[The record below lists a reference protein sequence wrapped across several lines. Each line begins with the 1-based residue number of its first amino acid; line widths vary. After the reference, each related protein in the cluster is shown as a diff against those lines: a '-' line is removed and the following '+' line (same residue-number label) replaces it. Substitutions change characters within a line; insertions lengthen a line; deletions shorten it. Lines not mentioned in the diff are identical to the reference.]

1 MSEKDKKEKLSAL
14 LVDAKRCSNKGR
26 WYVYEQYKQELSKL
40 CSTSVEYEQ
49 NCRKLTRYLG
59 V

>member
-1 MSEKDKKEKLSAL
+1 MAKEERISEL
-14 LVDAKRCSNKGR
+14 LVRAKSCKNKGR

-40 CSTSVEYEQ
+40 DLTPAEYEQ
-49 NCRKLTRYLG
+49 TCRKLARYLE

>member
-1 MSEKDKKEKLSAL
+1 MTKNTRVSEL
-14 LVDAKRCSNKGR
+14 LVRAKNCKNKGR

-40 CSTSVEYEQ
+40 GLTPAEYEQ
-49 NCRKLTRYLG
+49 TCRKLARYLE